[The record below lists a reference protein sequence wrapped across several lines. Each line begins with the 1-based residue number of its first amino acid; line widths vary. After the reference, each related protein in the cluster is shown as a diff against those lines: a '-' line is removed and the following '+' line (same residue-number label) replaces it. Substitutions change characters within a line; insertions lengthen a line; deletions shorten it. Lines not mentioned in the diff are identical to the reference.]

1 LFGIDRQV
9 YYRQI
14 KSRTKSQAV
23 AQEVV
28 DMVVQVRMRM
38 PRIGTRKLY
47 FLLKDQLLAIGIG
60 RDKLFAI
67 IKANQMRIYPKRNYR
82 VTTNSYH
89 RFRKHADIVT
99 GTTIVRPEQVW
110 VSDITY
116 VGTTKSYNYLAL
128 VTDAYSK
135 KIMGYDL
142 SGSLST
148 EGSLRALRMAV
159 KGRIYPEE
167 VLIHHSDRGLQ
178 YCSNDYQ
185 ALLKKSELLCSMTT
199 SYDPYS
205 NAVAERVNGIIKN
218 EFELEKY
225 KVDLATLKK
234 IVAETIEIYN
244 TERPH
249 FSCSLLTP
257 SQMHQQNQ
265 VAIKTYKTKNRSK
278 ELLASV

>member
-9 YYRQI
+9 YYRSI
-14 KSRTKSQAV
+14 KSRIRSQLLAK
-23 AQEVV
+23 EVV
-28 DMVVQVRMRM
+28 DMVAQVRMRM

-47 FLLKDQLLAIGIG
+47 FLLKDQLLSMGIG

-67 IKANQMRIYPKRNYR
+67 MKANQMRIYPKRNYR

-89 RFRKHADIVT
+89 RFHKHADIVT
-99 GTTIVRPEQVW
+99 GTSIVRPEQVW

-116 VGTTKSYNYLAL
+116 VGTTRCYNYLAL
-128 VTDAYSK
+128 ITDAYSK
-135 KIMGYDL
+135 KIVGYDL
-142 SGSLST
+142 SNSLST
-148 EGSLRALRMAV
+148 DGSLRALQMAV
-159 KGRIYPEE
+159 KGRMYPHDIL
-167 VLIHHSDRGLQ
+167 VHHSDRGLQ

-185 ALLKKSELLCSMTT
+185 DLLKKSKLLCSMTT
-199 SYDPYS
+199 SYDPYT

-218 EFELEKY
+218 EFDLEKY
-225 KVDLATLKK
+225 KVDLETLRMV
-234 IVAETIEIYN
+234 VAETIEIYN

-257 SQMHQQNQ
+257 SQMHLQNH
-265 VAIKTYKTKNRSK
+265 VSIKTYKTKNRSK